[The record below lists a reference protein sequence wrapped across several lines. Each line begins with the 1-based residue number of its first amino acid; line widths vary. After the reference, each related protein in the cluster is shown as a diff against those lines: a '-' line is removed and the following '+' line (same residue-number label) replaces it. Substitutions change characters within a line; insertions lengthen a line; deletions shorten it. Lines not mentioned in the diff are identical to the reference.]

1 MAHFTEWLGRTERSS
16 DLLSEN
22 LLKRVA
28 ATLDQDTPCLG
39 APLPALWHWCFFQD
53 PVGEPSLGADGHPQR
68 GSFLPEADG
77 RNRLWAG
84 SRVEFIEPLQTG
96 LPAVRSSKILRI
108 EEKSGRSGKLFFV
121 TVNHEYAQNGYVRVR
136 EQQDIVYKEPTPP
149 KLHAAEVIQHGEWN
163 ELIKPTPTLLFRYS
177 AATFNGHR
185 IHYDVPYATEVEG
198 YAGLVVHGPLIAT
211 LSLSAFIRANPDAKI
226 RKFSFQNVR
235 PLMLPDAFDVGGHV
249 TAVGTAALWAGNRAG
264 AAQLAQV
271 EFD

>member
-1 MAHFTEWLGRTERSS
+1 MALFTDWLGRTERSS

-28 ATLDQDTPCLG
+28 ATFDQEMPGMG

-53 PVGEPSLGADGHPQR
+53 PVGGPSLGVDGHPQR

-77 RNRLWAG
+77 RNRMWAG

-96 LPAVRSSKILRI
+96 QHAARSSKILHI
-108 EEKSGRSGKLFFV
+108 EEKIGRSGKLLFV
-121 TVNHEYAQNGYVRVR
+121 TVSHEYSQNGYVRVR
-136 EQQDIVYKEPTPP
+136 EQQDIVYREPTPP
-149 KLHAAEVIQHGEWN
+149 KLHSDEVIQHGQWN
-163 ELIKPTPTLLFRYS
+163 ERITPTPTLLFRYS

-185 IHYDVPYATEVEG
+185 IHYDLSYATEVEG

-211 LSLSAFIRANPDAKI
+211 LSLNAFIRANPDAKV
-226 RKFSFQNVR
+226 RKFSFRNVR
-235 PLMLPDAFDVGGHV
+235 PLVLPDAFDVGGQV
-249 TAVGTAALWAGNRAG
+249 TAVGTASLWAGNRAG